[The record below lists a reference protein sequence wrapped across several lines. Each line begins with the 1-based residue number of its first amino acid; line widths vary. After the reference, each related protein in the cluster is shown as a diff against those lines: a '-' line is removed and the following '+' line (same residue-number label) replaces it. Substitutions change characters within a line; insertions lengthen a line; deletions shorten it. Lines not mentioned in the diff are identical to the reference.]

1 MQQQEPLNINQ
12 LKDMVGDDD
21 DLIREL
27 LDTFLTSGR
36 ETMQEL
42 SSALDANDV
51 GEIKMKAHSLKGASA
66 NFGASRIQAICSDME
81 SAANQ
86 NQIETTPEMF
96 EDLKVKFKDVEEFI
110 TEWTAAHS

>member
-1 MQQQEPLNINQ
+1 MQQQEPLNIGQ

-36 ETMQEL
+36 ETMEEL
-42 SSALDANDV
+42 SSALNAHDI

-86 NQIETTPEMF
+86 NQIETAPEMF